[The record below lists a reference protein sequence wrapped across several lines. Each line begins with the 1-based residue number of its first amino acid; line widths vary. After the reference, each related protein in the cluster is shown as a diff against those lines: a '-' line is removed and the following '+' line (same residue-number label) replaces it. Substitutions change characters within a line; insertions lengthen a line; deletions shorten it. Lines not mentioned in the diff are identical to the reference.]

1 MKEKPLKLRNH
12 LVIAAFGAH
21 FGSHYSVD
29 ILAERHKHK
38 IVVFS
43 VVCALLEVA
52 AQELSVCR
60 CVQQCVINWEQ
71 LLS

>member
-21 FGSHYSVD
+21 FSSHYSVD

-38 IVVFS
+38 IVVFFSCLCFVGSGSTGVVS
-43 VVCALLEVA
+43 VQVFPAVCD
-52 AQELSVCR
+52 
-60 CVQQCVINWEQ
+60 
-71 LLS
+71 